1 MKKGTRRG
9 TNGTGNYTSC
19 RKNDTRISLYLSFSV
34 RHFDH
39 LDAIKCELKAILRRQ
54 YRNILAASWGKYDQS
69 LRILNE

>member
-19 RKNDTRISLYLSFSV
+19 SKNDTRISLHLSFSV
-34 RHFDH
+34 RRFDH
-39 LDAIKCELKAILRRQ
+39 LDAIKWELKAILRRQ
-54 YRNILAASWGKYDQS
+54 YRNILAASWGRYDQS